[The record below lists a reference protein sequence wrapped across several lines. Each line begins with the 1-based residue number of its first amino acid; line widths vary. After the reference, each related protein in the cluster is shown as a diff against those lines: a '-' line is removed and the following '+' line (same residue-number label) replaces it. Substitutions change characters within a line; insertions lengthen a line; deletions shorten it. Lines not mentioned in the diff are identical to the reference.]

1 MDTDASAAE
10 AASAAAVEAAT
21 AVARREERQRQE
33 EKEQRL
39 RVTEMLYE
47 LKQDAEA
54 QGDELRRHMSHAQ
67 GRPSQGVTFVG
78 AKMRWVDRNYQS
90 SLPFS

>member
-1 MDTDASAAE
+1 METDASAAAATE
-10 AASAAAVEAAT
+10 AAAT
-21 AVARREERQRQE
+21 AAATAAAARREERQRQE

-67 GRPSQGVTFVG
+67 GRPSQGVCDKIVG
-78 AKMRWVDRNYQS
+78 ARK
-90 SLPFS
+90 

>member
-1 MDTDASAAE
+1 MTNEGFAAYERRRTRREMETDASAA
-10 AASAAAVEAAT
+10 SAAATEAA
-21 AVARREERQRQE
+21 AAAAAAAAARREERQRQE

-67 GRPSQGVTFVG
+67 GRPSQGV
-78 AKMRWVDRNYQS
+78 
-90 SLPFS
+90 

>member
-1 MDTDASAAE
+1 MENTDASDASAASE
-10 AASAAAVEAAT
+10 AAASAAAAEAA
-21 AVARREERQRQE
+21 AAADARREERQRQE

-78 AKMRWVDRNYQS
+78 AKMRWVDKN
-90 SLPFS
+90 